1 MQTVGRYIPKGKRM
15 YKAKKINREYWLK
28 EIATAKGSAKKGYI
42 QAAVKRLARL
52 QRSIQKEVSNSVSS
66 NWSAALVYQL
76 IAGIYSESGDYHNAN
91 LAYLKAATLAF
102 HDVYSSISMITNSLS
117 AAERDALSAQE
128 VVGHQRLIQMD
139 KGSRFTKEVGDMLND
154 QLIDAKLSPV
164 IFGGAY
170 PAKVAQTPEEHK
182 AFERIRKS
190 NHRKNAKLYK
200 AWLQEDSSKSKAVSK
215 K

>member
-1 MQTVGRYIPKGKRM
+1 MCKL
-15 YKAKKINREYWLK
+15 KKIDREYWLK
-28 EIATAKGSAKKGYI
+28 EIATAKKSAKKGYT

-52 QRSIQKEVSNSVSS
+52 QRSIQKEVSKSVIS
-66 NWSAALVYQL
+66 NWSAALVHQL

-91 LAYLKAATLAF
+91 IAYLRAATLAF

-117 AAERDALSAQE
+117 AAERDALSTQE
-128 VVGHQRLIQMD
+128 AVGHQRLIQIQKLMD

-164 IFGGAY
+164 IFGGAH

-182 AFERIRKS
+182 AFERIRRS
-190 NHRKNAKLYK
+190 NQRKNAKLYK
-200 AWLQEDSSKSKAVSK
+200 VWLQADSSIPKNISK

>member
-1 MQTVGRYIPKGKRM
+1 MDTL
-15 YKAKKINREYWLK
+15 KKIDREYWLK
-28 EIATAKGSAKKGYI
+28 EIAAAKKSAKNGYT

-52 QRSIQKEVSNSVSS
+52 QRSIQKEVSNSVIS
-66 NWSAALVYQL
+66 NWSAALVHQL
-76 IAGIYSESGDYHNAN
+76 IAGMYSESGNYHNAN
-91 LAYLKAATLAF
+91 IAYLKAATLAF

-128 VVGHQRLIQMD
+128 AVGHQRLIQIQKVMD
-139 KGSRFTKEVGDMLND
+139 NGSRFTKEVGDMLND

-170 PAKVAQTPEEHK
+170 PGKVGLTPEQHK
-182 AFERIRKS
+182 AFERRRSAI
-190 NHRKNAKLYK
+190 HRQNAKLYK
-200 AWLQEDSSKSKAVSK
+200 AWLREDISKPKKRSK

>member
-1 MQTVGRYIPKGKRM
+1 MDKL
-15 YKAKKINREYWLK
+15 KKIDREYWLK
-28 EIATAKGSAKKGYI
+28 EIATAKNSAKKGYT

-52 QRSIQKEVSNSVSS
+52 QRSIQKEVSKSVTS
-66 NWSAALVYQL
+66 NWSAALVHQL

-91 LAYLKAATLAF
+91 IAYLKAATLAF

-128 VVGHQRLIQMD
+128 VVSHQRLIQIQKLMD

-182 AFERIRKS
+182 AFDRIRKA
-190 NHRKNAKLYK
+190 NHRKNAKVYK
-200 AWLQEDSSKSKAVSK
+200 AWLQEDSSKRKTESK